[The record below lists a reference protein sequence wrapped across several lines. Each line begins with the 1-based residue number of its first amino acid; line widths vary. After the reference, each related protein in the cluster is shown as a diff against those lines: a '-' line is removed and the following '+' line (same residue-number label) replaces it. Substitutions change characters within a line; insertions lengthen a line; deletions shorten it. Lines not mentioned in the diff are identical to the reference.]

1 MVLKKLYRLVFIL
14 FIISILTYN
23 NSTYIKHKNK
33 IDNIINSKQQL
44 KKYDAH
50 LYIPKFNYRGLIKK
64 GDSKTIL
71 DSNYI
76 LFLENGSNINDEIGN
91 IVLAGHNNKYVFSI
105 LYKLNISDEIIIYEE
120 NNKYTFQIYEIK
132 TINITDTYILDNVY
146 DKKIL
151 TLITCTNDNQKR
163 YILRGILK
171 SHNFT

>member
-33 IDNIINSKQQL
+33 IDKIINSEEQL

-50 LYIPKFNYRGLIKK
+50 LYIPKLNYSGLIKK

-76 LFLENGSNINDEIGN
+76 LFLENGSNINEEIGN

-105 LYKLNISDEIIIYEE
+105 LYKLNISDEIIIYDE
-120 NNKYTFQIYEIK
+120 NNKYIFQIYEIK

-146 DKKIL
+146 DKKII

-163 YILRGILK
+163 YILRGKLK